1 MKKKGKSGRPKKSPE
16 NIRLKSLSIRL
27 NSAEHGEVLRRADG
41 SGLPP
46 TVWIR
51 RAALSRIVP
60 RPPAPEINRIAY
72 AELARLAGNLNQL
85 TKAAYEGRVNIAPE
99 FIEAIREAVQK
110 LRLELLGAEHDRED
124 G

>member
-1 MKKKGKSGRPKKSPE
+1 MKKKGKSGRPKKAPE
-16 NIRLKSLSIRL
+16 NIRHKSLSIRL
-27 NSAEHGEVLRRADG
+27 NSVEHGEVLRRADG

-60 RPPAPEINRIAY
+60 RPPVPELNRAAY

-85 TKAAYEGRVNIAPE
+85 TKAAHEGHVDIAPE
-99 FIEAIREAVQK
+99 FIEKIRESVQE
-110 LRLELLGAEHDRED
+110 LRLGLLGAGNDSESS
-124 G
+124 